1 MSPHTQ
7 VIARTRFS
15 ETLTSDLVLEV
26 TQIQIHL
33 RFLVDTL
40 MLSISTQTAP
50 DSQVIALTNLDN
62 HVAHLP
68 NRVTTIPIN
77 ISVLQLR

>member
-7 VIARTRFS
+7 VIALTRFS

-26 TQIQIHL
+26 EVTQIHL

-68 NRVTTIPIN
+68 NRVTSRQYP
-77 ISVLQLR
+77 

>member
-7 VIARTRFS
+7 VIALTRFS
-15 ETLTSDLVLEV
+15 ETLTSDLVLEVEV

-68 NRVTTIPIN
+68 NRVTSRQYP
-77 ISVLQLR
+77 

>member
-26 TQIQIHL
+26 TQIHL